1 MLLLKIMLGVI
12 LNYFFRFFNLL
23 QAMAPPAPIKS
34 SRPPMGA
41 WEGSSGKSIPCAM
54 SHDVIDIMVISKV
67 HNFVFIS
74 IPLFNI
80 CDFLGKVLVSGG
92 EFHKVNTG

>member
-12 LNYFFRFFNLL
+12 WNYFFRFFNLL
-23 QAMAPPAPIKS
+23 QAMAPPALIKS
-34 SRPPMGA
+34 PSPPIGA
-41 WEGSSGKSIPCAM
+41 WEGVLGKSTPCAM
-54 SHDVIDIMVISKV
+54 IVFVIDIMVISKV
-67 HNFVFIS
+67 YNFVFIS

-80 CDFLGKVLVSGG
+80 CDFLGKVLVSGA